1 MPETVSVD
9 ASSTNIGG
17 MTRHEREASDREV
30 PSRGF
35 GSLTVDEIRRSLDTE
50 LGRGLR
56 PSEAAARLAR
66 EGPNELPPP
75 SPTPWWSRLARQ
87 LVEPMAILLIVAA
100 AVAGLGLQERLDA
113 AAILVI
119 VALNAVIGVAEE
131 GKAARALIAL
141 RSMETPMA
149 RVVRG
154 ENPRLIPT
162 REIVRGDVVQL
173 TAGDRVP
180 ADLRIAEATAL
191 EIDESVL
198 TGESLPVSKD
208 ADALVAPDVGLADQR
223 SMAFTGT
230 HVTRGSA
237 QGIVVATGSNTIF
250 GEIAERLVG
259 RQAPTPLQRELRV
272 LTARL
277 GGLAVVIAAGVFAL
291 TLIRTGV
298 SAEGAERAFL
308 ASVALAVA
316 AVPEGLA
323 TVVTVALAL
332 GVRRMAGRG
341 AIVRRLPAV
350 ETLGS
355 TTVLLT
361 DKTGTLTEN
370 RMELA
375 SVAVAGADPIR
386 PEGLPIAV
394 ADLVSEVA
402 MLCNDAALDPP
413 IGDPIDVAL
422 LQAFGTER
430 LHTLTSRFPRI
441 EGLPFDAARR
451 RMTTLHRRDDG
462 QLLLFVKGAPE
473 AVLELCSRI
482 VTNDGTLVP
491 LDSATV
497 EALRTVSDDQASRGI
512 RMIAL
517 ARRELAEPPDVLEE
531 AEGDLVAVALV
542 GLRDPVRP
550 QARDAVTSCRAAGIS
565 LIMVTGDHPGTA
577 ASVAAEVGLLEH
589 DGRVMTGASI
599 RRDGLPPDP
608 LSVPVYARVDPD
620 EKLALVEAVLDR
632 GHVVAVTGDGVNDAP
647 ALRRADIGVAMG
659 RTGSD
664 VAREAADMVMT
675 DDDLATVVAAVR
687 EGRGIYDNIR
697 KVIDYLI
704 AGNLSEITVVVLGL
718 LLFPGLGVPLLP
730 LQLLWVNL
738 LTDGLPAIALG
749 VDPPDASLMTR
760 PPRSRADRLL
770 AGRRAAILLARGS
783 LIAASALGALAAVR
797 FVWDEPWTHARAVMF
812 TVLVVAHLLYAFA
825 VRAHDLRRPRWLWSN
840 PWLLFAVAAG
850 ICLQLAIVAW
860 PAAHEL
866 FGTAPLAAHEWALVA
881 LAGVVPTA
889 IMLAPRRSR
898 SRDG

>member
-1 MPETVSVD
+1 MSVVV
-9 ASSTNIGG
+9 SSTNIGG

-30 PSRGF
+30 PSHGF

-50 LGRGLR
+50 LGRGLE
-56 PSEAAARLAR
+56 PSEAEARLAR
-66 EGPNELPPP
+66 EGPNQLPTP

-100 AVAGLGLQERLDA
+100 AVAGLALRERLDA
-113 AAILVI
+113 VAILVI

-131 GKAARALIAL
+131 GKAARALLAL

-154 ENPRLIPT
+154 GSPRLIPT

-230 HVTRGSA
+230 HVTRGGAS
-237 QGIVVATGSNTIF
+237 GIVVATGSNTIF

-259 RQAPTPLQRELRV
+259 REAPTPLQHELRA

-277 GGLAVVIAAGVFAL
+277 GGLAVAIAAGVFAL

-375 SVAVAGADPIR
+375 AVAVAGADPIR
-386 PEGLPIAV
+386 PEGMPIAV

-402 MLCNDAALDPP
+402 MLCNDAAVDPP

-441 EGLPFDAARR
+441 AGLPFDATRR

-462 QLLLFVKGAPE
+462 RLLLFVKGAPE
-473 AVLELCSRI
+473 TVLELCSRTL
-482 VTNDGTLVP
+482 TNDGTLAA
-491 LDSATV
+491 LDPATMD
-497 EALRTVSDDQASRGI
+497 ALRTVSDDQASRGI
-512 RMIAL
+512 RMLAL
-517 ARRELAEPPDVLEE
+517 ARRELAEPPDVLED
-531 AEGDLVAVALV
+531 AESDLVAVALV

-550 QARDAVTSCRAAGIS
+550 QAHDAVTSCRAAGIS
-565 LIMVTGDHPGTA
+565 LVMVTGDHPGTA

-599 RRDGLPPDP
+599 RRHGFPADP

-620 EKLALVEAVLDR
+620 QKLALVQAVQDR
-632 GHVVAVTGDGVNDAP
+632 RHVVAVTGDGVNDAP

-675 DDDLATVVAAVR
+675 EDDLATVVVAVR

-770 AGRRAAILLARGS
+770 GGKRAALLAKRGS
-783 LIAASALGALAAVR
+783 LIAGAALGALAAVR
-797 FVWDEPWTHARAVMF
+797 FLWNEPWTHARAVMF

-850 ICLQLAIVAW
+850 ICLQLVIVAW
-860 PAAHEL
+860 PPAHEL
-866 FGTAPLAAHEWALVA
+866 FGTAPLAAHEWALVVV
-881 LAGVVPTA
+881 AGIVPMA
-889 IMLAPRRSR
+889 IMLVPRGSR
-898 SRDG
+898 SPDG